1 MDSSIKSVIKIQKGN
16 EYHVFVD
23 NAENMYNENAFF
35 YPVYKKSVQLLGE
48 ICLHSKKDGDVN
60 DFFSN
65 NIIMY
70 CAERGGGKSSAMRS
84 FANFLNQFEA
94 EKEKRCFSNS
104 VLHDIEKFKFSVLK
118 IIDPTAISS
127 KDLFMRIILSR
138 MFSVL
143 RSKIEKEG
151 KDFLPQDAN
160 RQDSLVSKFMECYR
174 LLDVIYQKGGEFS
187 CDDDLEELSDLG
199 DSCKLRE
206 KFSDLVQH
214 YLRVFIG
221 EKNCENNF
229 LVIQIDD
236 ADLNSQMAFNI
247 IEDIRKYC
255 IIPNVVILMA
265 VNMDQMR
272 CVIEQYFVTSFKPM
286 LDVSS
291 LTLSECQK
299 MAARYID
306 KIMPAGHQIHLP
318 TIDDYIQNR
327 SSELTI
333 EYFEKGDNNEKNL
346 LSYPDTKNKVLTDY
360 QEVLIRLIYEKTGIP
375 LVKASGYLHNILP
388 KTMRG
393 LCHFLAYME
402 PLESLNKDYGVSE
415 INVFCN
421 RADDAKKITDEGTK
435 TVEDAEKELAKRKR
449 NLDALEQ
456 YFLKNW
462 CPIRLSHDHRRA
474 IEDIAAAVSEQK
486 ISSAEKWLEKL
497 FKDIDISI
505 SDVDIKP
512 ALSPLS
518 YSYLLEM
525 LRKIGNQAHDTD
537 NADETYRFVYA
548 VKFYFTLFF
557 NRLFLLGIEENKENK
572 EKGKFGRLLRASN
585 LETWKPHFENI
596 SAIKDTFSP
605 NSIMRFDLNYYV
617 LNEKLKNN
625 KIKLG
630 DVETIDEK
638 IGKNCIIQVSG
649 KNQFAH
655 RGDLHLLMNN
665 FNKDPQN
672 APLIIYD
679 LGALLLSYVCNVNSD
694 ITTEKTSKELIAC
707 QNCLFMILLNWDVQR
722 CVEKT
727 EFDTSNENIFNE
739 NDISDDKSNSTVLE
753 DDMKFLIDRISKR
766 LNDCLTYLPIKW
778 NLLEAVDGTFTN
790 RIDISLF
797 NLKLSLDYI
806 KASLNTVADVVE
818 KADKEANNQSKLY
831 AYTTSPSLDS
841 CDEAIQRLSFL
852 SDLSMH
858 LKNIIEKWNKLYDFR
873 IKSGE
878 NDSKMEKY
886 LEENE
891 EESSKL
897 FNDLKSDIMEKEF
910 KTIKEEV
917 QKVFKNN

>member
-1 MDSSIKSVIKIQKGN
+1 MNSSAKSVIKIQKGN
-16 EYHVFVD
+16 EYHVLVD
-23 NAENMYNENAFF
+23 DPENMYNENMFF
-35 YPVYKKSVQLLGE
+35 YPVYKKSVQLLKE
-48 ICLHSKKDGDVN
+48 ICMHSKDGDT
-60 DFFSN
+60 DDSFSN
-65 NIIMY
+65 NLIMY

-94 EKEKRCFSNS
+94 EKEKQCFSFS
-104 VLHDIEKFKFSVLK
+104 ALHDMENFKFSVLK

-143 RSKIEKEG
+143 RSKINKEG
-151 KDFLPQDAN
+151 KDFLHQDAN
-160 RQDSLVSKFMECYR
+160 GQDSLVSKFMECYR

-221 EKNCENNF
+221 EKNCEKNF

-291 LTLSECQK
+291 LSLLECQK

-333 EYFEKGDNNEKNL
+333 EYFEKDCNNNEKNL
-346 LSYPDTKNKVLTDY
+346 LPYNDTNKEKLTDY
-360 QEVLIRLIYEKTGIP
+360 QEILLRLIYEKTGIP
-375 LVKASGYLHNILP
+375 LVKAAGYLHNLLP

-393 LCHFLAYME
+393 LSHFLAYMNS
-402 PLESLNKDYGVSE
+402 LENLNLNYGISD
-415 INVFCN
+415 INMLCN
-421 RADDAKKITDEGTK
+421 RVYDAKIYPETSEKN
-435 TVEDAEKELAKRKR
+435 VEEAKNQLAKRKR

-462 CPIRLSHDHRRA
+462 CPVRLSHDHRRA
-474 IEDIAAAVSEQK
+474 IEDIATAVSEQK

-497 FKDIDISI
+497 FKGTISTSI
-505 SDVDIKP
+505 SDIGIKP
-512 ALSPLS
+512 NLSPLS

-525 LRKIGNQAHDTD
+525 LRKMGNQAHGTD
-537 NADETYRFVYA
+537 DADETYRFTYA

-557 NRLFLLGIEENKENK
+557 TRLLLLGIE
-572 EKGKFGRLLRASN
+572 EKGKFGRLFKASN
-585 LETWKPHFENI
+585 LETWEPHFENI
-596 SAIKDTFSP
+596 SAITDTFSP
-605 NSIMRFDLNYYV
+605 NSLMRFDLNYYV
-617 LNEKLKNN
+617 LNKKAGNKKKN
-625 KIKLG
+625 KTKLG
-630 DVETIDEK
+630 DAETIDEK
-638 IGKNCIIQVSG
+638 IGKNCIIRVSE

-655 RGDLHLLMNN
+655 RGDLHLLLNN
-665 FNKDPQN
+665 YNKDHQN

-679 LGALLLSYVCNVNSD
+679 LGARLLSYVCNVNSD
-694 ITTEKTSKELIAC
+694 INMENESEQTIAC
-707 QNCLFMILLNWDVQR
+707 HDCLFMLLLNWDIQR

-727 EFDTSNENIFNE
+727 EFDASTNK
-739 NDISDDKSNSTVLE
+739 NDEEDNPSVIE
-753 DDMKFLIDRISKR
+753 DDMRFLIDRISKH
-766 LNDCLTYLPIKW
+766 LNKCLTYLPIKW
-778 NLLEAVDGTFTN
+778 DLYEVIGGT
-790 RIDISLF
+790 RDDQISISQF
-797 NLKLSLDYI
+797 NLKSNLDLV
-806 KASLNTVADVVE
+806 KALFNTVLNEIE
-818 KADKEANNQSKLY
+818 KANQKSNNQPEFISFII
-831 AYTTSPSLDS
+831 SPDFYSLKYSID
-841 CDEAIQRLSFL
+841 QLSFL
-852 SDLSMH
+852 SDCSTYI
-858 LKNIIEKWNKLYDFR
+858 KKIIEKWNGLYEFC
-873 IKSGE
+873 IQKSGE
-878 NDSKMEKY
+878 SDSERARY
-886 LEENE
+886 LEDRE
-891 EESSKL
+891 EEFSRL
-897 FNDLKSDIMEKEF
+897 FNDLKSYVRSINFDKIKSEIEKDF
-910 KTIKEEV
+910 
-917 QKVFKNN
+917 

>member
-35 YPVYKKSVQLLGE
+35 YSVYKKSAQLLGE
-48 ICLHSKKDGDVN
+48 ICLHSKKNGDVN

-94 EKEKRCFSNS
+94 EKEKRCFSSS

-143 RSKIEKEG
+143 KSKIEKEG

-221 EKNCENNF
+221 EKNCEKNF

-291 LTLSECQK
+291 LSLSECQK

-318 TIDDYIQNR
+318 TIDDYIQTRN
-327 SSELTI
+327 SELTI
-333 EYFEKGDNNEKNL
+333 EYFAKDDNKSGKNLLDYNDTNNEK
-346 LSYPDTKNKVLTDY
+346 VTDY
-360 QEVLIRLIYEKTGIP
+360 QEILLRLIYEKTGIP
-375 LVKASGYLHNILP
+375 LVKAIGYLHNLLP

-435 TVEDAEKELAKRKR
+435 TVEDAERELAKRKR

-462 CPIRLSHDHRRA
+462 CPVRLSHDHRRV

-505 SDVDIKP
+505 SDVDVDIKP

-525 LRKIGNQAHDTD
+525 LRKIGNHAHDTD
-537 NADETYRFVYA
+537 NADETYRFTYA

-557 NRLFLLGIEENKENK
+557 NRLLLLGIEENGE
-572 EKGKFGRLLRASN
+572 FGQLLKVSN
-585 LETWKPHFENI
+585 LEAWEPHFENI
-596 SAIKDTFSP
+596 SAITDTFSP
-605 NSIMRFDLNYYV
+605 NSLMRFDLNYYV
-617 LNEKLKNN
+617 LNKAVKNN
-625 KIKLG
+625 KEESKKTLG
-630 DVETIDEK
+630 NAETIDEQ
-638 IGKNCIIQVSG
+638 IGKNCIIRVSG
-649 KNQFAH
+649 KNQFAR
-655 RGDLHLLMNN
+655 RGDLHLLLNN
-665 FNKDPQN
+665 FNKDHQN

-679 LGALLLSYVCNVNSD
+679 LGARLLSYVCNVNSD

-722 CVEKT
+722 CAEKT
-727 EFDTSNENIFNE
+727 EFDTSTEKKEGEDSSVLE
-739 NDISDDKSNSTVLE
+739 NDV
-753 DDMKFLIDRISKR
+753 KFLADQISKH
-766 LNDCLTYLPIKW
+766 LNDRLTYLPVTWDLKTII
-778 NLLEAVDGTFTN
+778 DGIRTD

-806 KASLNTVADVVE
+806 KASLNTVSDVVE

-831 AYTTSPSLDS
+831 AYITSPSLGS
-841 CDEAIQRLSFL
+841 CNKAIQRLSFL
-852 SDLSMH
+852 SDFSTY
-858 LKNIIEKWNKLYDFR
+858 LKNIIEKWDKLYDFC
-873 IKSGE
+873 INKSGE
-878 NDSKMEKY
+878 NDSEIAKY

-891 EESSKL
+891 EELSKL
-897 FNDLKSDIMEKEF
+897 FNDLKSDIMEIDF
-910 KTIKEEV
+910 NTIKEDIE
-917 QKVFKNN
+917 KVS